1 MIRPS
6 TLPKL
11 ALCARYES
19 EPIAGAAAARG
30 TLIDEAARELLA
42 GGTISGRY
50 TREIETAARWCAE
63 RALSLAGGL
72 PLESREDALKT
83 DAEEP
88 FLKPGT
94 ADLLCVE
101 GGWSADFKSGQIRN
115 YLEQQAAYA
124 LGFML
129 ANWVEEWTVYLLYP
143 DQETVIT
150 LRYTLE
156 SARKIVRD
164 VLAKHHDPETLPTP
178 NEYCGWCVKRWSC
191 TARREALGWLPV
203 EDGGMDLDTASL
215 EQLRDFALWADTVAE
230 FRDRAAELLK
240 ERVQAGGECHGVT
253 LSKRAGSET
262 VPPNV
267 VELHLRDLGTSDVLD
282 AYGPLA
288 AKKLREIWAKKCPSK
303 PFPEDK
309 VQAKPGT
316 VSLRITRPK

>member
-30 TLIDEAARELLA
+30 PLIDEAARELLA

-50 TREIETAARWCAE
+50 SREIETAARWCAE
-63 RALSLAGGL
+63 KALSLAGGL

-94 ADLLCVE
+94 ADLLCVD

-115 YLEQQAAYA
+115 YVEQQAAYA

-129 ANWVEEWTVYLLYP
+129 ANWESEWTVYLLYP
-143 DQETVIT
+143 DQEAVVT
-150 LRYTLE
+150 LRFTLE

-164 VLAKHHDPETLPTP
+164 VLARFHDPETLPTP
-178 NEYCGWCVKRWSC
+178 NEYCGWCAKRWTC

-203 EDGGMDLDTASL
+203 EDGGMDLGTASL

-230 FRDRAAELLK
+230 FRDRASEILK
-240 ERVQAGGECHGVT
+240 ERVQAGGECQGVT
-253 LSKRAGSET
+253 LSKRAGAET
-262 VPPNV
+262 VAPNV
-267 VELHLRDLGTSDVLD
+267 VELHLRELGTADVLD

-316 VSLRITRPK
+316 FALKITRPK

>member
-42 GGTISGRY
+42 GGSITGRY
-50 TREIETAARWCAE
+50 SRDIETAARWCAE
-63 RALSLAGGL
+63 RALALAGGL
-72 PLESREDALKT
+72 AMESREEALRT

-94 ADLLCVE
+94 ADLLCVD

-115 YLEQQAAYA
+115 YVEQQAAYA

-129 ANWVEEWTVYLLYP
+129 ANWESEWTVYLLYP
-143 DQETVIT
+143 DQEAVVT
-150 LRYTLE
+150 LRFTLE

-164 VLAKHHDPETLPTP
+164 VLSRFHDPETLPTP
-178 NEYCGWCVKRWSC
+178 NEYCGWCSKRWSC

-203 EDGGMDLDTASL
+203 EDGGMDLGTASL

-240 ERVQAGGECHGVT
+240 ERVQAGGECAGVT
-253 LSKRAGSET
+253 LSKRSGSET
-262 VPPNV
+262 VPPNL
-267 VELHLRDLGTSDVLD
+267 VELHIRELGTADVLD

-303 PFPEDK
+303 PFPEDR
-309 VQAKPGT
+309 VQTKPGT
-316 VSLRITRPK
+316 VALKITRPK

>member
-50 TREIETAARWCAE
+50 SREIETAARWCAE
-63 RALSLAGGL
+63 KALSLAGGL

-83 DAEEP
+83 DADEP
-88 FLKPGT
+88 FIKPGT
-94 ADLLCVE
+94 ADLLCVD

-143 DQETVIT
+143 DQETVVT
-150 LRYTLE
+150 LRFTLGG
-156 SARKIVRD
+156 ARKIVRH
-164 VLAKHHDPETLPTP
+164 VLAKYHDPETLPTP
-178 NEYCGWCVKRWSC
+178 NEYCGWCVKRWTC

-203 EDGGMDLDTASL
+203 EDGGMDLGTASL
-215 EQLRDFALWADTVAE
+215 EQLRDFAIWADTVAE

-240 ERVQAGGECHGVT
+240 ERVQAGAECPWVT
-253 LSKRAGSET
+253 LSKRGGAET

-267 VELHLRDLGTSDVLD
+267 VELHLRDLGTAEVLD

-316 VSLRITRPK
+316 VSLKITRPK